1 MTATS
6 TTSVAMSR
14 IGSIMRPMDWVST
27 GVSTAATGAEFVQ
40 HRLDKSGLV
49 DSIAKTE
56 LESGDHI
63 YAWRLGFSYNH
74 HGIVVRTAP
83 CEPGCQ
89 HDSLECCCVVH
100 FVPPSE
106 TNGNFG
112 RMEVVSLAQFSQ
124 GRSVC
129 KCHYGVPSVNFY
141 FQRSGSCSTDQ
152 RDPKPFSVLRA
163 LSLLDVGG
171 DAAAL
176 EDAAAQAVEY
186 SLLNK
191 NNELF
196 ARWCKVGDASGV
208 RRFRSRETAFSP
220 QTAPGRFV
228 RLGLAVAVPVG
239 LPEASSFVAGGA
251 ATGAAAAAGA
261 GSATGLSAS
270 AMAAGQA
277 ARQAAAAAGR
287 HVLRAGS
294 LAASE
299 AAQSCCW
306 TSRRP
311 EYAAGL
317 LLHAAPALA
326 AAVAGSASA
335 AGSGSGRGLPEAQRE
350 QEGRAIVAS
359 FRDCLVN
366 LGVSMPKS
374 LAPLAGCPYG
384 CSRLC
389 EMFVDVFEGAD
400 CHDLE
405 TCRVLFQS
413 FLDELHA

>member
-196 ARWCKVGDASGV
+196 ARWCK
-208 RRFRSRETAFSP
+208 
-220 QTAPGRFV
+220 
-228 RLGLAVAVPVG
+228 
-239 LPEASSFVAGGA
+239 
-251 ATGAAAAAGA
+251 
-261 GSATGLSAS
+261 
-270 AMAAGQA
+270 A

>member
-239 LPEASSFVAGGA
+239 LPASGSVAAAAAGGA
-251 ATGAAAAAGA
+251 EVAAGAGAAAAAGA
-261 GSATGLSAS
+261 ETGLSAS

-350 QEGRAIVAS
+350 QVAN
-359 FRDCLVN
+359 RDCV
-366 LGVSMPKS
+366 GS
-374 LAPLAGCPYG
+374 
-384 CSRLC
+384 CSRG
-389 EMFVDVFEGAD
+389 DKKSTPSRG
-400 CHDLE
+400 
-405 TCRVLFQS
+405 
-413 FLDELHA
+413 

>member
-261 GSATGLSAS
+261 GSAAAATAAEASGSVAAAAAGGAEVAAGAGAAAAAGAETGLSAS

-350 QEGRAIVAS
+350 QVAN
-359 FRDCLVN
+359 RDCV
-366 LGVSMPKS
+366 GS
-374 LAPLAGCPYG
+374 
-384 CSRLC
+384 CSRG
-389 EMFVDVFEGAD
+389 DKKSTPSRG
-400 CHDLE
+400 
-405 TCRVLFQS
+405 
-413 FLDELHA
+413 